1 MDNFLRQTAA
11 GTVGESSACL
21 PPRVSGYRTERL
33 LGVGGTAAA
42 WLVMDERSAQ
52 PWALKVF
59 PAGEASQSELGELRR
74 EVAILGRL
82 SHPHVLSVREVIPT
96 DQGPGLLM
104 SYAGGGSLLSLLAAR
119 GRLGVGE
126 TVTVLAP
133 IAQALAYLHAEA
145 VLHGDVS
152 PGNVLF
158 SAEGKPLLGD
168 LGVGRLLG
176 EGSGGMGGTP
186 GFCDPAERQ
195 DARLNTS
202 ADVYSLASLGWYCL
216 TGQSAG
222 PALQRPPLTLIV
234 PDVPAELLEVLEAG
248 LDEDPVRR
256 PSAREFSLAVL
267 RSAAPQPLDL
277 VGSVHPSVLPQLLTR
292 RAARNMPEAPKRRFP
307 VRAKAKDRGLRRKA
321 GARRRQVPAGRSEP
335 RAGRGGGPFAVV
347 LGVVAAVLVICGAFV
362 AGPGLVEAAHRD
374 SGSEPTPLGAA
385 QGSGTSESLLS
396 PELRARLAADDPVEV
411 LTALAAV
418 RARALATADPGL
430 LAHVNVADSETM
442 AADREVVTGLQ
453 AEDQVFQGLS
463 VRLTEVRN
471 AQLENADKD
480 SAAVAATAVTSAYTV
495 VDADGTTVRTVPKAT
510 SQNLIFVLK
519 REEGLWRIA
528 AVHEP
533 DAA

>member
-1 MDNFLRQTAA
+1 M
-11 GTVGESSACL
+11 
-21 PPRVSGYRTERL
+21 
-33 LGVGGTAAA
+33 GGTAAA

-52 PWALKVF
+52 SWALKVF
-59 PAGEASQSELGELRR
+59 SAGEASQSELGELRR
-74 EVAILGRL
+74 EAAILGRL
-82 SHPHVLSVREVIPT
+82 SHPHLLSIREVIPT
-96 DQGPGLLM
+96 DQGPALLM

-126 TVTVLAP
+126 AVTVLAP
-133 IAQALAYLHAEA
+133 IAQALTYLHAEA

-158 SAEGKPLLGD
+158 SAEGKPLLAD

-176 EGSGGMGGTP
+176 EGSGGMNGTP
-186 GFCDPAERQ
+186 GFCDPAVRV
-195 DARLNTS
+195 DARLNTA

-216 TGQSAG
+216 TGQPAG

-248 LDEDPVRR
+248 LHEDPERR
-256 PSAREFSLAVL
+256 PTAREFSLAVL

-292 RAARNMPEAPKRRFP
+292 RAARNEPKTPKRKFP
-307 VRAKAKDRGLRRKA
+307 VRVKAKDKVAPRKA
-321 GARRRQVPAGRSEP
+321 GARRRQVPTDRPEP
-335 RAGRGGGPFAVV
+335 RTERGRRAIAVV
-347 LGVVAAVLVICGAFV
+347 IGVVAAALVICGALV
-362 AGPGLVEAAHRD
+362 AGPDLVEAAHRNG
-374 SGSEPTPLGAA
+374 GSERTPVGAA
-385 QGSGTSESLLS
+385 QGSDTSESLLS

-411 LTALAAV
+411 LAALAAV
-418 RARALATADPGL
+418 RARALATADPEL

-442 AADREVVTGLQ
+442 AADKEVVAGLQ
-453 AEDQVFQGLS
+453 AADQVFQGLS
-463 VRLTEVRN
+463 VRLKEVRN
-471 AQLENADKD
+471 AQLENVDKD
-480 SAAVAATAVTSAYTV
+480 SAAVAATAVTSAYTIV
-495 VDADGTTVRTVPKAT
+495 NADGTTVRTVPEAT
-510 SQNLIFVLK
+510 SQNLIFMLK